1 MNQGQ
6 EKFFNFILDRVKE
19 DKVEEAKALLTDS
32 FKKQSEGTFTQED
45 ASNFMTEMTYL
56 LKPEHIEEVQAITKN
71 FSASIK

>member
-19 DKVEEAKALLTDS
+19 GKVEEAKALLADS
-32 FKKQSEGTFTQED
+32 FKKQNEGTFTQDD
-45 ASNFMTEMTYL
+45 ASSFMTKVMNL